1 MSGLNFLSQD
11 HSVPFLSF
19 CVVFLSQ
26 EYVLGFP
33 RWNQTCCAACSG
45 VLGHSTCTLF
55 FQRKLRLSG
64 EVFGR
69 CRTPLVLTLLLM
81 LFVCVGIGFVD

>member
-26 EYVLGFP
+26 EYVLEFP

-45 VLGHSTCTLF
+45 ILGHSTCTLF
-55 FQRKLRLSG
+55 FRERLDCQVRFLEG
-64 EVFGR
+64 AEH
-69 CRTPLVLTLLLM
+69 LWY
-81 LFVCVGIGFVD
+81 